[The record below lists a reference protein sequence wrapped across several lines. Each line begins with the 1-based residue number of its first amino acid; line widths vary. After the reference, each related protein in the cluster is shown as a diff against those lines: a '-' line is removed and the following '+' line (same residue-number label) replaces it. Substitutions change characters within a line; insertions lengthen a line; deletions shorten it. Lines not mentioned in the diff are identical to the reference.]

1 MKICGVKITGEE
13 ALIVF
18 LTLGY
23 SVSNTA
29 LYIVNAVD
37 EIEADTLKF
46 ELTDASKGALKIC
59 AYTAGGLTFFP
70 SMRSYYI
77 TIEQLFENIKKFF
90 SGASDDER
98 SKLEKRIGYFF
109 NVSGGSTAI
118 LKTATTYVALH
129 HFMRKNLA
137 SWGSPH
143 EVAGAWAVASIC
155 LPGTFASQLSFYGQ
169 ELKFSDQRNFW
180 WPTIVAMFFF
190 AASYSLS
197 NTVLYV
203 KNAIDGIEGDTL
215 AFGLNDTSKLVFT
228 IASYIAGLLTLAP
241 STRSYYN
248 TIEKLFENVKKLCS
262 SARTTHR
269 NEQSGFERLIGLF
282 FNVAGVCAPLF

>member
-90 SGASDDER
+90 SGASDR
-98 SKLEKRIGYFF
+98 SEE
-109 NVSGGSTAI
+109 
-118 LKTATTYVALH
+118 H
-129 HFMRKNLA
+129 
-137 SWGSPH
+137 
-143 EVAGAWAVASIC
+143 
-155 LPGTFASQLSFYGQ
+155 
-169 ELKFSDQRNFW
+169 
-180 WPTIVAMFFF
+180 
-190 AASYSLS
+190 
-197 NTVLYV
+197 
-203 KNAIDGIEGDTL
+203 
-215 AFGLNDTSKLVFT
+215 TS
-228 IASYIAGLLTLAP
+228 
-241 STRSYYN
+241 
-248 TIEKLFENVKKLCS
+248 ES
-262 SARTTHR
+262 SH
-269 NEQSGFERLIGLF
+269 
-282 FNVAGVCAPLF
+282 